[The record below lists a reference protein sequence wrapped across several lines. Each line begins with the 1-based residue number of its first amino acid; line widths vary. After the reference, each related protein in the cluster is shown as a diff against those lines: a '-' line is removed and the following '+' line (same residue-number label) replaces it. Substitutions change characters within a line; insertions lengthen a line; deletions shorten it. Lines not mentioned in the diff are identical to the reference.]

1 MSGTTDAVAVFTK
14 RPRFDYIP
22 LDEKHPF
29 YPEDAY
35 SLCKQYV
42 TIRSFEDSE
51 ASFWG
56 CQNPSIATGTGTSLP
71 ASWFYL
77 MRRRPLYRSLTPQHR

>member
-1 MSGTTDAVAVFTK
+1 MAWRGASLLAWVSINAAIVFSK

-35 SLCKQYV
+35 SLCKQ
-42 TIRSFEDSE
+42 
-51 ASFWG
+51 
-56 CQNPSIATGTGTSLP
+56 
-71 ASWFYL
+71 
-77 MRRRPLYRSLTPQHR
+77 